1 MPHLYLWTSVI
12 LGALAQI
19 FLKKGFSKPPSG
31 VDPKSN
37 RILWI
42 GLWLGSFVV
51 ASALW
56 LAALSQMKVSYAF
69 PILGAGYP
77 IVTLLSVFILREKI
91 SPAHWAAIAVITAGV
106 ALIVR

>member
-19 FLKKGFSKPPSG
+19 FLKMGVNKNTSG
-31 VDPKSN
+31 APRVK
-37 RILWI
+37 RAVWI
-42 GLWLGSFVV
+42 GLWLGSFVI

-77 IVTLLSVFILREKI
+77 IVTLLSVFILRERI

-106 ALIVR
+106 VLIVR

>member
-19 FLKKGFSKPPSG
+19 FLKLG
-31 VDPKSN
+31 VNKQTEPAPKIK
-37 RILWI
+37 RQVWV
-42 GLWLGSFVV
+42 GLWLVSFAV

-77 IVTLLSVFILREKI
+77 MVTILSVFILRERI
-91 SPAHWAAIAVITAGV
+91 SPAHWGAIAVITAGV